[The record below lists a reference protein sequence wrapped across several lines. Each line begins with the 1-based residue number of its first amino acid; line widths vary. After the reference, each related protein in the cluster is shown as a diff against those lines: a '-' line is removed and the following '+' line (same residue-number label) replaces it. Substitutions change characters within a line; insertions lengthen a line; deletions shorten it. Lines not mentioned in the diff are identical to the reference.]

1 MKKKL
6 FEFAGRLER
15 SPFVRTIRGGLV
27 NIIPVLMIG
36 AFALIARSLP
46 IKAYQGFITAFLNG
60 FIYDAFN
67 MVYFATFGVLSVYM
81 TASIAIS
88 VIREY
93 NKKQDLALSA
103 PATALMVFFL
113 LSGVF
118 ESDFRIDAL
127 GAKGMMTAI
136 IAGYFATRLYYHV
149 KERLKWKRKSY
160 ADGADN
166 LFNDAVTTIIPA
178 AIVITIFAMANA
190 ALAVLS
196 SDTTFYGYLTGRL
209 NELFVQAGRGFGG
222 GLLFVVLSSLMW
234 FFGIHGSDCLQGVM
248 EKLYVQGVQANIDS
262 VYAGGF
268 ATEVLTKQFF
278 DMFVLIG
285 GCGTALCLLISLL
298 IFSKRR
304 SSRHLSKISIV
315 PMLFNVN
322 ETMIFGLPVILNPI
336 MFVPFVLTPVMCYL
350 ISYFAM
356 LWHIVPMTVST
367 VEWTTPL
374 LLGGYAATGSVWG
387 SVLQLVNVTVGVL
400 IYAPFVRLLDRQKE
414 YAAKKYYQEMIL
426 LYKQNESDGE
436 TASLTELGG
445 ERGVIAKQLALDLHV
460 LIERGD
466 FKLYYQPQY
475 SADGKCIGVEALL
488 RWEHPDFDMIYPP
501 LVIDIAKET
510 GMLFKLEKAIIV
522 RALLDSSN
530 VRDVFGENCR
540 ISVNMTGD
548 SLLEEGLVPFLAQ
561 AMKTA
566 DGTKLCIEITEKTA
580 LRFDDALKGVLSD
593 IKGLG
598 ILLAIDDFS
607 MGQTSLSYLKD
618 SCFDLVKLD
627 GGLVRNMA
635 DNPRC
640 LDIIK
645 SIAALSDALDFVVLA
660 EYVETEEQRDALCSV
675 GRREYQ
681 GYLYSP
687 AVSIEKLK
695 SEKKRRE

>member
-1 MKKKL
+1 MNNKL

-15 SPFVRTIRGGLV
+15 APFVRAIRGGLV

-36 AFALIARSLP
+36 AFALIGRSLP
-46 IKAYQGFITAFLNG
+46 INAYQEFITAFLNG
-60 FIYDAFN
+60 FIFDAFN
-67 MVYFATFGVLSVYM
+67 MAYFATFGVLSVYM

-88 VIREY
+88 VMREY

-103 PATALMVFFL
+103 PATALVVFFL

-118 ESDFRIDAL
+118 ENDFKIDAL

-149 KERLKWKRKSY
+149 RERLKWKRKSY

-178 AIVITIFAMANA
+178 AIVIAIFAFSNA

-196 SDTTFYGYLTGRL
+196 SDATFYGHLTHRL
-209 NELFVQAGRGFGG
+209 NELFVSVGRGFGG
-222 GLLFVVLSSLMW
+222 GLVFVLASSVMW

-248 EKLYVQGVQANIDS
+248 EKLYVQGVQTNIDS

-285 GCGTALCLLISLL
+285 GCGTALCLLLSLL

-304 SSRHLSKISIV
+304 SSRHLSKISAV
-315 PMLFNVN
+315 PMLFNIN

-336 MFVPFVLTPVMCYL
+336 MFIPFVLTPVTCYL

-356 LWHIVPMTVST
+356 LWHIVPMTIST
-367 VEWTTPL
+367 VECTTPV
-374 LLGGYAATGSVWG
+374 LLGGYTATGSVLG
-387 SVLQLVNVTVGVL
+387 SILQLVNVTVGVL
-400 IYAPFVRLLDRQKE
+400 IYAPFVRLLDKQKE
-414 YAAKKYYQEMIL
+414 YASKKYYEELIT

-436 TASLTELGG
+436 TLGLTELGG
-445 ERGVIAKQLALDLHV
+445 ERGVIAKQLALDLRV
-460 LIERGD
+460 MIERGD
-466 FKLYYQPQY
+466 FKLFYQPQY
-475 SADGKCIGVEALL
+475 SADGRCIGVKALL
-488 RWEHPDFDMIYPP
+488 RWEHPDFKMIYPP

-510 GMLFKLEKAIIV
+510 GLLYRLEKAIIT
-522 RALLDSSN
+522 RAFTNSKK
-530 VRDVFGENCR
+530 VRDVFGEDCR
-540 ISVNMTGD
+540 ISVNITGD
-548 SLLEEGLVPFLAQ
+548 SISEEGLVPFLREAV
-561 AMKTA
+561 KTA
-566 DGTKLCIEITEKTA
+566 GDARLCIEITEKTA
-580 LRFDDALKGVLSD
+580 LRFDDALKSVLSD
-593 IKGLG
+593 IKSLG

-627 GGLVRNMA
+627 GALVRNMA

-675 GRREYQ
+675 GCREYQ

-687 AVSIEKLK
+687 AVSLEKLK
-695 SEKKRRE
+695 RP